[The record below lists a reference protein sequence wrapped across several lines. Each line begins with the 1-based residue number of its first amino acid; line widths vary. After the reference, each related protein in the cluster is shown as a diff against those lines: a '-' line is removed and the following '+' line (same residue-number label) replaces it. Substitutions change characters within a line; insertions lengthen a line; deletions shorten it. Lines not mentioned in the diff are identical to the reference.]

1 MGGVRT
7 VELDIGVTAYLSAM
21 EDGTAYAEAFGAGYS
36 VNLSSRELSADEL
49 LETMQRIRLIG

>member
-1 MGGVRT
+1 
-7 VELDIGVTAYLSAM
+7 M